1 MCGGH
6 GPARPQSTAPSSCN
20 PITPDPTESLIA
32 QNLPDGYWLEAFYF
46 NSSDRYP
53 DLIGYGL
60 GAQGKP
66 ATITLFVNPKNSP
79 NHGTEW
85 VPVPIQTM
93 DFPVSMS
100 FADLT
105 GDGYNDIIICDRYG
119 PTMNDLWDAKT
130 NDGGRV
136 QWLRNPGNRFAKISW
151 AAKHI
156 GNSTGMHRLKV
167 GHFTITSHFQVLA
180 IPIIPKSGDLT
191 SPAPVIV
198 FTPKYGSDPSEGPHS
213 WHEHIPFAT
222 EFRLIHEIKV
232 VPAALNPSN
241 NGLDTAL
248 VAGREGVVYLHH
260 DAKKWKYSVVGT
272 GLPQQGDNPYW
283 GSGSV
288 DFGAVGDDPVAY
300 IATCEGFHGNVVSV
314 YIKKSGAPKGAA
326 ALLDH
331 KHWTRHKI
339 DDFGPLNAEHTG
351 TIHHVE
357 TADVDGTG
365 VQAFAIACMGARE
378 CLPYALLRSAS
389 LTAPFA
395 PPTAIGIPENEGVYV
410 YRPTDLSQAKFLKS
424 KVTNRSAGR
433 LAIAPF
439 TTDALDIA
447 SISYYVPGYHTG
459 PECPS
464 IRISPNAFFAPLASS
479 DIRVHRLVDEV
490 LVLVP
495 RPSDA
500 AATAAGGTS
509 ISLIDVAGHRL
520 HVHVLPPNA
529 SAKFHHK
536 DGVKVIYGEVS
547 MKARKRGHTVTRGLA
562 PPAHKAASVQILSH
576 DGTIT
581 AGASGAVLMRL
592 EHLSEAF
599 QGPYTTMA
607 ELPIANAFPA
617 SAPPDVRALAFEFV
631 KCEKLAWASNGNWDG
646 FEFYNMTGFHVH
658 FGDDTL
664 DKLCHIQ
671 LWTLGMGETARFHIH
686 DTQPFGE
693 IHCCIANGGGTAGMR
708 WFADDV
714 TSVDQKAELTKA
726 YVEDNTEQVVVPA
739 LHEHGPL
746 WKVVPGKQA
755 QPKLLP
761 NGCADYPYHAWL
773 ASKFGDWK
781 LPIKPPLP
789 PSEQKYDVWLA
800 FEFPILAFQY

>member
-6 GPARPQSTAPSSCN
+6 GTARARSAAPGSCN
-20 PITPDPTESLIA
+20 PITPDPTETLVA

-46 NSSDRYP
+46 KTTDRYP

-60 GAQGKP
+60 GFQDKP

-79 NHGTEW
+79 NLGATQWE
-85 VPVPIQTM
+85 PIPIQTM
-93 DFPVSMS
+93 DFPVAMS

-105 GDGYNDIIICDRYG
+105 GDGYNDIVICDRYG
-119 PTMNDLWDAKT
+119 PTMDNLWDADKD
-130 NDGGRV
+130 NGGRV
-136 QWLRNPGNRFAKISW
+136 QWLKNPGKRSAQSW

-180 IPIIPKSGDLT
+180 IPIIPRSSDLKN
-191 SPAPVIV
+191 PAPVIV
-198 FTPKYGSDPSEGPHS
+198 FTPKYGSDPSVGPES
-213 WHEHIPFAT
+213 WDKDVPFST

-232 VPAALNPSN
+232 VPAALNPSK

-248 VAGREGVVYLHH
+248 VAGREGVVYLHF
-260 DAKKWKYSVVGT
+260 DADGKKWAYTVVGK
-272 GLPQQGDNPYW
+272 GLPQEGDNPYW

-288 DFGAVGDDPVAY
+288 DIAAAGEDPVAY

-326 ALLDH
+326 ALLDS
-331 KHWTRHKI
+331 KHWERVTI
-339 DDFGPLNAEHTG
+339 DNFGPLNQAHTG
-351 TIHHVE
+351 TIHHVSSG
-357 TADVDGTG
+357 DFDGTG
-365 VQAFAIACMGARE
+365 VQGFAIACMGE
-378 CLPYALLRSAS
+378 P
-389 LTAPFA
+389 
-395 PPTAIGIPENEGVYV
+395 IDKPENQGVYV
-410 YRPTDLSQAKFLKS
+410 YRPIDLSKGQFHKS

-433 LAIAPF
+433 VAIAPF
-439 TTDALDIA
+439 TTDKLDIA
-447 SISYYVPGYHTG
+447 SISYYVPGYFTS
-459 PECPS
+459 PDCPS
-464 IRISPNAFFAPLASS
+464 IRISPNTFFAPLSSS
-479 DIRVHRLVDEV
+479 DIRVHRLADEV
-490 LVLVP
+490 LILVP
-495 RPSDA
+495 RPVSA
-500 AATAAGGTS
+500 ASATGTS
-509 ISLIDVAGHRL
+509 IPVIDVAGRRL
-520 HVHVLPPNA
+520 HVHVVPPNA
-529 SAKFHHK
+529 TVQFDPK

-547 MKARKRGHTVTRGLA
+547 MKDSSGKVVRRGLA
-562 PPAHKAASVQILSH
+562 PAAHKAATTQIVSP
-576 DGTIT
+576 DGKLT
-581 AGASGAVLMRL
+581 AGSSGAVFMRFEYVSSL
-592 EHLSEAF
+592 N
-599 QGPYTTMA
+599 QGPYHAMK
-607 ELPIANAFPA
+607 ELPIGNVFPA
-617 SAPPDVRALAFEFV
+617 SAPDDVRGLKFEFV
-631 KCEKLAWASNGNWDG
+631 KCEKLAWASNGNWNG

-708 WFADDV
+708 WFPDSV
-714 TSVDQKAELTKA
+714 TSVDPKLELTKE
-726 YVEDNTEQVVVPA
+726 YVESNTQQVIVPA

-746 WKVVPGKQA
+746 WKVQPGKEA

-773 ASKFGDWK
+773 ASRFGDWK
-781 LPIKPPLP
+781 IPITPPL
-789 PSEQKYDVWLA
+789 SEGEQKYDVWLA